1 MKPQVAIEFTNVIG
15 TDSKVRMVF
24 DNLEDLDELLGTL
37 VEMRDDLEEQI
48 ESEKQRRY
56 EKRQR
61 RKERK
66 KAKEAEDYIQ
76 KIFDDIRSSMSD
88 TNSTVY
94 QQKDESN
101 IDASYDK
108 LNEILKD
115 FNKSLD
121 EFMEQFKDKDK

>member
-48 ESEKQRRY
+48 ECEKQRRH

-66 KAKEAEDYIQ
+66 RAKEAEDYIQ

-94 QQKDESN
+94 HHKDESN

-121 EFMEQFKDKDK
+121 EYMEQFKDKDK

>member
-37 VEMRDDLEEQI
+37 VEMRDDLEGQI
-48 ESEKQRRY
+48 ECEKQRRY

-66 KAKEAEDYIQ
+66 KANRAKYCIQ
-76 KIFDDIRSSMSD
+76 KILDDISSSMSD

-94 QQKDESN
+94 QHKDESN

-121 EFMEQFKDKDK
+121 EYMEQFKGKDK

>member
-37 VEMRDDLEEQI
+37 VEMRDDLEGQI
-48 ESEKQRRY
+48 EQEKQRRY

-66 KAKEAEDYIQ
+66 KANRAKDCIQ
-76 KIFDDIRSSMSD
+76 KILDDIRSGMSD
-88 TNSTVY
+88 TNRTVY
-94 QQKDESN
+94 QHKDESN

-121 EFMEQFKDKDK
+121 EYMEQFKDKDK